1 MSINT
6 IASKSACVLAAASV
20 CLAFGVPAAFAD
32 ARDIP
37 TKYGELEVNYAG
49 TAASFE
55 DAREYLKTVKVPATV
70 NYRGK
75 AVKVTTI
82 ESEAFEDS
90 VATKVT
96 VGKNVNKIEWGAFE
110 QHRASSLTITL
121 NSTKLTKKSQVSGC
135 FQGSSATKI
144 TVKVT
149 NASAYSAAK
158 KIFTKANCGSRKA
171 ITVVKA

>member
-1 MSINT
+1 M
-6 IASKSACVLAAASV
+6 
-20 CLAFGVPAAFAD
+20 
-32 ARDIP
+32 
-37 TKYGELEVNYAG
+37 
-49 TAASFE
+49 
-55 DAREYLKTVKVPATV
+55 

-135 FQGSSATKI
+135 FQGSYATKI

-158 KIFTKANCGSRKA
+158 KIFTKANTGSLKA